1 MSEDDFCWAQEAVRA
16 LVARCLKSLLVEW
29 QAELRRWAR

>member
-1 MSEDDFCWAQEAVRA
+1 MDERDLDWAQAAVRS
-16 LVARCLKSLLVEW
+16 LIARCLKALLVEW

>member
-1 MSEDDFCWAQEAVRA
+1 MSERDMDWAQDAVRT
-16 LVARCLKSLLVEW
+16 LIARCLKSLLVEW

>member
-1 MSEDDFCWAQEAVRA
+1 MNEHDMDWAQAAVRT
-16 LVARCLKSLLVEW
+16 LIARCLKSLLVEW